1 MFERLGAARCAH
13 LTDFL
18 VLFFEGLHLRN
29 TAFGDISKLEASSI
43 HSHRRPA
50 ISVGYIALNANMNK
64 VTVALR
70 PSCRYGELGDI
81 PNKSFVRYPTVQL
94 RCVVDVGVGSWCFAQ
109 QIQCKIR
116 ICSTSR
122 FWIVSGRMW

>member
-1 MFERLGAARCAH
+1 MFERLLGAARCAH

-29 TAFGDISKLEASSI
+29 IAFGDITKLEASSI

-50 ISVGYIALNANMNK
+50 ISVGYIALNENMNK

-70 PSCRYGELGDI
+70 TSCRYRELGDI
-81 PNKSFVRYPTVQL
+81 LPNKSFVRYPTVQL
-94 RCVVDVGVGSWCFAQ
+94 RCAVDVGVGSWCFAQ
-109 QIQCKIR
+109 HIQCKIR
-116 ICSTSR
+116 ICSTS
-122 FWIVSGRMW
+122 